1 MENIIKY
8 INNEEN
14 IPLKKDGDY
23 FVKLD
28 GKNIKNKKSYLK
40 AMQKAFLLPKDSIDS
55 VDAYLDWM
63 TDLSW
68 IMEKNIVLIILNYS
82 RFLENDLEEKR
93 LVISDFQ
100 NYILPFW
107 QEKVKCVM
115 VNGKPRSFQIYLV
128 G

>member
-68 IMEKNIVLIILNYS
+68 ITEKNIVLIILNYS